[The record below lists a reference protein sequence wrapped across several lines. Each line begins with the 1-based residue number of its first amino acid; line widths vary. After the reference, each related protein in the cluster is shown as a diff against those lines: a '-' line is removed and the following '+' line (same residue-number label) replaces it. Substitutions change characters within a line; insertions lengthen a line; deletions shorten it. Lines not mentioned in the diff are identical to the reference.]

1 MRKIKSSAERYRA
14 FLLFANARAW
24 TILNAKVSRQTRG
37 QEERIYKLDKLAP
50 NDILYQIYRL
60 REWFLYLT
68 KNEHLQ
74 RTDKE
79 KLGKPGLN
87 SVSGYSPSERSLAGI
102 CTPSSSHLHPL
113 ERLSSSWLVS
123 CLRFR
128 RDGRHWQMLTDVTK

>member
-14 FLLFANARAW
+14 FLLFASARAW

-68 KNEHLQ
+68 ENEHLTTN
-74 RTDKE
+74 R
-79 KLGKPGLN
+79 
-87 SVSGYSPSERSLAGI
+87 
-102 CTPSSSHLHPL
+102 
-113 ERLSSSWLVS
+113 
-123 CLRFR
+123 
-128 RDGRHWQMLTDVTK
+128 

>member
-14 FLLFANARAW
+14 FLLFASARAW

-37 QEERIYKLDKLAP
+37 QEERIYKLDKLAS

-79 KLGKPGLN
+79 KLGKSGLK
-87 SVSGYSPSERSLAGI
+87 SVSGYSPSERSLAGT

-113 ERLSSSWLVS
+113 ERLSSS
-123 CLRFR
+123 
-128 RDGRHWQMLTDVTK
+128 